1 MPGPAAKPGRKAYM
15 MDNYKKAQE
24 AYDRREHPDYWDDPD
39 DEALDREIDRADM
52 RRDELK
58 ESPGKGNHNVR

>member
-1 MPGPAAKPGRKAYM
+1 MKITT
-15 MDNYKKAQE
+15 YKKAQE

-39 DEALDREIDRADM
+39 DEADALDREIDRADM

-58 ESPGKGNHNVR
+58 ETPEKGKRP

>member
-1 MPGPAAKPGRKAYM
+1 M

>member
-1 MPGPAAKPGRKAYM
+1 MKITT
-15 MDNYKKAQE
+15 YKKAQE
-24 AYDRREHPDYWDDPD
+24 AYDRREHPDYWNDPD
-39 DEALDREIDRADM
+39 DEALEREIDRADM